1 MATVAIIQNKHRVLN
16 EPNARRLSG
25 FSKQVYDG
33 FFEVLVEES
42 GHTLY
47 LADTLENYLQ
57 QHPTT
62 VDVVICA
69 PFPEIGNVAPGF
81 AALGTIKDAF
91 PETALIV
98 WSDRPE
104 EAIRQSTLN
113 DYGAV
118 AYYGGTLIDAANDFA
133 DLILKHS

>member
-1 MATVAIIQNKHRVLN
+1 MATVAIIQNKHRILN
-16 EPNARRLSG
+16 EPTARGLSG
-25 FSKQVYDG
+25 FSKQVYEG

-42 GHTLY
+42 GHTIFT
-47 LADTLENYLQ
+47 ADSLESYLQ
-57 QHPTT
+57 HHPTT

-81 AALGTIKDAF
+81 VALSAVKDAF
-91 PETALIV
+91 PKAALIV

-104 EAIRQSTLN
+104 EAIRQSSLN

-118 AYYGGTLIDAANDFA
+118 AYYSGTLIDAANDFA
-133 DLILKHS
+133 DLILKHA